1 MKRPRREEREFGV
14 RNVKLW
20 SLESVKDKKSKRRRG
35 DRGVS
40 IKDIINNINV
50 RLGFMVHSWKSFLF
64 NSILKLWE
72 IFRKIIFNY
81 GKNLEKRRKM
91 T

>member
-1 MKRPRREEREFGV
+1 MKFRKCERQEKQKEEGRQ
-14 RNVKLW
+14 R
-20 SLESVKDKKSKRRRG
+20 
-35 DRGVS
+35 VS

-64 NSILKLWE
+64 SSILKLWE

-81 GKNLEKRRKM
+81 GKNLEKKKGNDM
-91 T
+91 VANVT